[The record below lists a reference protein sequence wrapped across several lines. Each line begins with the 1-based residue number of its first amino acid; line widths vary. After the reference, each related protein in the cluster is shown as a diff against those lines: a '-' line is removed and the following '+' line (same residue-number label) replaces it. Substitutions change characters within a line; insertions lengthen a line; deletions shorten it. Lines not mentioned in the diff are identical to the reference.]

1 MAEVNTTIN
10 ELKKVENSEVMVPI
24 IPAFNLPF
32 WPLEKNGYIL
42 ENDFGLLKA

>member
-24 IPAFNLPF
+24 IPAFNLPV
-32 WPLEKNGYIL
+32 WPLEKMDISWRMIL
-42 ENDFGLLKA
+42 DY